1 MAPIEAPPYARTN
14 VLTGLATGWY
24 QVYNPSVPP
33 VLPTRSTTLNT
44 TWSAP
49 WTPIGATAGGL
60 DFNFMRTL
68 TSIMIEE
75 QSVAIAQVTKESKF
89 SFTVELSEDT
99 FKTMALS
106 YGGGTIT
113 NVAAA
118 SGTVGY
124 ETLTPSAEV
133 VQYSFAFEA
142 ANEFGFPRR
151 VLVPIVIVNSQVKT
165 QYNRSSKQRTYAI
178 TLESLIPIEQCTFE
192 NIKAVALP

>member
-1 MAPIEAPPYARTN
+1 MAIESPAYLRTN
-14 VLTGLATGWY
+14 VLTGLASGYY

-33 VLPTRSTTLNT
+33 VLPARSTTVNT

-49 WTPIGATAGGL
+49 WTPVGATAGGL
-60 DFNFMRTL
+60 DFNFQRNL
-68 TSIMIEE
+68 TPIMIEE
-75 QSVAIAQVTKESKF
+75 QSVAIAQVTKSSMF

-113 NVAAA
+113 TVAAA

-124 ETLTPSAEV
+124 QTLTPSAEV
-133 VQYSFAFEA
+133 VQYSFGFEA
-142 ANEFGFPRR
+142 LNEFGFPKR

-192 NIKAVALP
+192 NVTAVALP